1 MNLRRPSLFS
11 DMCTQPFQ
19 LWPTL
24 KYLTIPGTSIVVRA
38 PFGQECPLLRLINDL
53 ELYFLRLPGCRG
65 GN

>member
-11 DMCTQPFQ
+11 DICTQPFQ

-24 KYLTIPGTSIVVRA
+24 KYLTIPGTTLVVRA
-38 PFGQECPLLRLINDL
+38 PFGQRRRLRLINDL
-53 ELYFLRLPGCRG
+53 ELYFLRLPGCRR